1 MSSARRIDGRTER
14 HQSDCMQSI
23 IGPDG
28 RTYLPMP
35 QTKVTRPKD
44 ELPIGRISSPWKV
57 YGRTLGIVILSFMMV
72 QFLVLGV
79 IGLLEGDPWLAFFGG
94 LFGLPFIATI
104 VFIQRPKIMD
114 VRIATPDPEGSNY
127 HVISENQTLWTPM
140 PTSFSRHLIRDSSA
154 LDIPTSRKLWSIFF
168 ALIST
173 SILISIGLWLEIGGA
188 IMLIVAVGIGIPF
201 FILGFSI
208 PVMGWWAISR
218 ERLGLLTRERDAETW
233 LFLGMMSAF
242 PAILINSYLFPGIIQ
257 SLGIEM
263 TDEALMSWSAIISAP
278 LGEEICKGIAVAVFY
293 GSMNSGKRGFQIGF
307 TVGLGF
313 ALIENLQYILI
324 SFGGGFTGFALT
336 SLIRGIGSIPG
347 HALWTGITGFSIGVL
362 ASKNNKK
369 LMIDEDKEK
378 NPVWKLFDPN
388 TGNEIT
394 NNSIST
400 DKATLTPI
408 DEQPHDW
415 HTLSNNQLVPKM
427 QEREGGIRPP
437 SNVSFALLT
446 AIFGHA
452 LWNGTAVG
460 VAWFSIT
467 LTQSEGISVIAS
479 LITNIVMVVSVLGI
493 GNMILN
499 GVAKEDKS
507 IFSH

>member
-1 MSSARRIDGRTER
+1 ME
-14 HQSDCMQSI
+14 SI

-35 QTKVTRPKD
+35 QTKITRLED

-57 YGRTLGIVILSFMMV
+57 YGRTLGIVILSFIMV

-114 VRIATPDPEGSNY
+114 VRIATPDPNGSNY
-127 HVISENQTLWTPM
+127 HVISDNQTLWTPM

-168 ALIST
+168 VLIST

-188 IMLIVAVGIGIPF
+188 IMLVLAIGIGIPF

-233 LFLGMMSAF
+233 LFLGMISAF

-263 TDEALMSWSAIISAP
+263 TDEALTSWSAIISAP
-278 LGEEICKGIAVAVFY
+278 LGEEICKGIAVAVFF

-324 SFGGGFTGFALT
+324 SFGGGFSGFALT

-347 HALWTGITGFSIGVL
+347 HALWTGITGFAVGML
-362 ASKNNKK
+362 AAKNNQKLILDDKK
-369 LMIDEDKEK
+369 Q
-378 NPVWKLFDPN
+378 NQVWKLFDPK
-388 TGNEIT
+388 TGNEIS
-394 NNSIST
+394 NNSISANR
-400 DKATLTPI
+400 ATLTPI
-408 DEQPHDW
+408 DEQPHEW
-415 HTLSNNQLVPKM
+415 FTLPNNVPVPKM
-427 QEREGGIRPP
+427 QDMAGGIRPP
-437 SNVSFALLT
+437 SNVLFALMT

-460 VAWFSIT
+460 VAWFSGI
-467 LTQSEGISVIAS
+467 LTQSEGISIVAS
-479 LITNIVMVVSVLGI
+479 LITNVVMVVSVLGI
-493 GNMILN
+493 GNMILK
-499 GVAKEDKS
+499 GVAEEDETT
-507 IFSH
+507 FSN

>member
-1 MSSARRIDGRTER
+1 MN
-14 HQSDCMQSI
+14 SI

-57 YGRTLGIVILSFMMV
+57 YGRTLGIVILSFIMV

-114 VRIATPDPEGSNY
+114 IRIATPDPNGSNY
-127 HVISENQTLWTPM
+127 HVISDNQTLWTPM
-140 PTSFSRHLIRDSSA
+140 PTLFSRHLVRDSSA

-188 IMLIVAVGIGIPF
+188 IMLIVAIGIGIPF

-263 TDEALMSWSAIISAP
+263 TDEALMSWAAIISAP
-278 LGEEICKGIAVAVFY
+278 LGEEICKGIAVAVFF
-293 GSMNSGKRGFQIGF
+293 GTMNSGKRGFQIGF

-347 HALWTGITGFSIGVL
+347 HALWTGITGVAIGVL

-369 LMIDEDKEK
+369 LMLNDEKQ
-378 NPVWKLFDPN
+378 NQVWKLFDPK
-388 TGNEIT
+388 TGNEII
-394 NNSIST
+394 NNSITTNRSI
-400 DKATLTPI
+400 LTPI
-408 DEQPHDW
+408 DEQPHEW
-415 HTLSNNQLVPKM
+415 FTLPNNEFVPKM
-427 QEREGGIRPP
+427 QDMGAGIRPP
-437 SNVSFALLT
+437 SNVSLALLT

-467 LTQSEGISVIAS
+467 LTQSEGISIIAS
-479 LITNIVMVVSVLGI
+479 LIANIVMVVSVLGI

-499 GVAKEDKS
+499 GVVEEDEKH
-507 IFSH
+507 IF

>member
-1 MSSARRIDGRTER
+1 ME
-14 HQSDCMQSI
+14 SI

-35 QTKVTRPKD
+35 QTKITRPSD

-57 YGRTLGIVILSFMMV
+57 YGRTLGIVILSFIMV

-79 IGLLEGDPWLAFFGG
+79 IGLLDGDPWLAFFGG
-94 LFGLPFIATI
+94 IFGLPFIGTI

-114 VRIATPDPEGSNY
+114 VRIATPDPNGSNY
-127 HVISENQTLWTPM
+127 HVIADNQTLWTPM

-154 LDIPTSRKLWSIFF
+154 LDIPTSRKLWNIFF

-188 IMLIVAVGIGIPF
+188 IMFIVAIGIGIPF

-278 LGEEICKGIAVAVFY
+278 LGEEICKGIAVAVFF

-324 SFGGGFTGFALT
+324 SFGGGFSGFALT

-347 HALWTGITGFSIGVL
+347 HALWTGITGFAIGVL
-362 ASKNNKK
+362 ASKNNHR
-369 LMIDEDKEK
+369 LIFNDEKQ
-378 NPVWKLFDPN
+378 NQVWKLFDPK

-394 NNSIST
+394 HNSIPSNRT
-400 DKATLTPI
+400 ALTPI
-408 DEQPHDW
+408 DEQPHEW
-415 HTLSNNQLVPKM
+415 FTLTNNEFVPKM
-427 QEREGGIRPP
+427 QDIGGGIRPP
-437 SNVSFALLT
+437 SNVLFALLT

-467 LTQSEGISVIAS
+467 LTQSEGISILAT
-479 LITNIVMVVSVLGI
+479 LITNIVMVVSVLAI
-493 GNMILN
+493 GNMVLK
-499 GVAKEDKS
+499 GVAGEDEPA
-507 IFSH
+507 FSN

>member
-1 MSSARRIDGRTER
+1 MD
-14 HQSDCMQSI
+14 SI

-57 YGRTLGIVILSFMMV
+57 YGRTLGIVILSFIMV

-114 VRIATPDPEGSNY
+114 VRIATPDPNGSNY
-127 HVISENQTLWTPM
+127 HVISDNQTLWTPM
-140 PTSFSRHLIRDSSA
+140 PTLFSRHLVRDSSA

-188 IMLIVAVGIGIPF
+188 IMLIVAIGIGIPF

-263 TDEALMSWSAIISAP
+263 TDEALMSCAAIISAP
-278 LGEEICKGIAVAVFY
+278 LGEEICKGIAVAVFF

-347 HALWTGITGFSIGVL
+347 HALWTGITGFAIGVL

-369 LMIDEDKEK
+369 LMLNDEKQ
-378 NPVWKLFDPN
+378 NQVWKLFDPK
-388 TGNEIT
+388 TGNEII
-394 NNSIST
+394 NNSITTNRSI
-400 DKATLTPI
+400 LTPI
-408 DEQPHDW
+408 DEQPHEW
-415 HTLSNNQLVPKM
+415 FTLPNNEFVPKM
-427 QEREGGIRPP
+427 QDMGAGIRPP
-437 SNVSFALLT
+437 SNVSLALLT

-467 LTQSEGISVIAS
+467 LTQSEGISIIAS
-479 LITNIVMVVSVLGI
+479 LIANIVMVVSVLGI

-499 GVAKEDKS
+499 GVVEEDEKH
-507 IFSH
+507 IF

>member
-1 MSSARRIDGRTER
+1 ME
-14 HQSDCMQSI
+14 SI

-35 QTKVTRPKD
+35 QTKITRPND

-57 YGRTLGIVILSFMMV
+57 YGRTLGIVILSFIMV

-94 LFGLPFIATI
+94 IFGLPFIATI

-114 VRIATPDPEGSNY
+114 VRIATPDPNGSNY
-127 HVISENQTLWTPM
+127 HVITDNQTLWTPM

-154 LDIPTSRKLWSIFF
+154 LDIPTSRKLWNIFF

-188 IMLIVAVGIGIPF
+188 IMFIVAIGIGIPF

-278 LGEEICKGIAVAVFY
+278 LGEEICKGIAVAVFF

-324 SFGGGFTGFALT
+324 SFGGGFSGFALT

-347 HALWTGITGFSIGVL
+347 HALWTGITGFAIGVL
-362 ASKNNKK
+362 ASKNNHR
-369 LMIDEDKEK
+369 LILNDETQ
-378 NPVWKLFDPN
+378 NQVWKLFDPK

-394 NNSIST
+394 NNSIPSNRT
-400 DKATLTPI
+400 PLTPI
-408 DEQPHDW
+408 DEQPHEW
-415 HTLSNNQLVPKM
+415 FTLTNNEFVPKM
-427 QEREGGIRPP
+427 QDIGGGIRPP
-437 SNVSFALLT
+437 SNVLFALLT

-467 LTQSEGISVIAS
+467 LTQSEGISIFAT
-479 LITNIVMVVSVLGI
+479 LITNIVMVVSVLAI
-493 GNMILN
+493 GNMVLK
-499 GVAKEDKS
+499 GVAGEDETA
-507 IFSH
+507 FSN

>member
-1 MSSARRIDGRTER
+1 MSSALWIDGRTER
-14 HQSDCMQSI
+14 RLRDCMQSI

-35 QTKVTRPKD
+35 ETKVTRPRD

-79 IGLLEGDPWLAFFGG
+79 IGLLQGDPWLAFFGG
-94 LFGLPFIATI
+94 LFGLPFIVSI

-114 VRIATPDPEGSNY
+114 VRIATPDLEGSNY
-127 HVISENQTLWTPM
+127 HVISENQTLWTPV
-140 PTSFSRHLIRDSSA
+140 PTTFSRHLIRDSSA
-154 LDIPTSRKLWSIFF
+154 LDIPSSRKLWSIFF

-188 IMLIVAVGIGIPF
+188 IMLILAVGIGIPF

-263 TDEALMSWSAIISAP
+263 SDEALMSWSAIISAP

-293 GSMNSGKRGFQIGF
+293 SSMNSGKRGFQIGF

-347 HALWTGITGFSIGVL
+347 HAFWTGITGFSIGVL
-362 ASKNNKK
+362 ASKNNQK
-369 LMIDEDKEK
+369 LMFTDQKQK
-378 NPVWKLFDPN
+378 NEVWKLFDPK
-388 TGNEIT
+388 TGNEIS
-394 NNSIST
+394 NNSISN
-400 DKATLTPI
+400 DRLTLTPV
-408 DEQPHDW
+408 DDQPHDW
-415 HTLSNNQLVPKM
+415 FVLSDNELVPRI
-427 QEREGGIRPP
+427 QDSGTGIRPP
-437 SNVSFALLT
+437 SNVSFALFI
-446 AIFGHA
+446 AIVGHA

-460 VAWFSIT
+460 VAWLSMII
-467 LTQSEGISVIAS
+467 TQSEGISIIAS
-479 LITNIVMVVSVLGI
+479 LISSMVMVALLLGI

-499 GVAKEDKS
+499 GVAEEDEKH
-507 IFSH
+507 IF

>member
-1 MSSARRIDGRTER
+1 MN
-14 HQSDCMQSI
+14 SI

-57 YGRTLGIVILSFMMV
+57 YGRTLGIVILSFIMV

-114 VRIATPDPEGSNY
+114 IRIATPDPNGSNY
-127 HVISENQTLWTPM
+127 HVISDNQTLWTPM
-140 PTSFSRHLIRDSSA
+140 PTLFSRHLVRDSSA

-188 IMLIVAVGIGIPF
+188 IMLIVAIGIGIPF

-263 TDEALMSWSAIISAP
+263 TDEALMSWAAIISAP
-278 LGEEICKGIAVAVFY
+278 LGEEICKGIAVAVFF
-293 GSMNSGKRGFQIGF
+293 GTMNSGKRGFQIGF

-347 HALWTGITGFSIGVL
+347 HALWTGITGFAIGVL

-369 LMIDEDKEK
+369 LMLNDEKQ
-378 NPVWKLFDPN
+378 NQVWKLFDPK
-388 TGNEIT
+388 TGNEII
-394 NNSIST
+394 NNSITTNRS
-400 DKATLTPI
+400 TLTPI
-408 DEQPHDW
+408 DEQPHEW
-415 HTLSNNQLVPKM
+415 FTLPNNEFAPKM
-427 QEREGGIRPP
+427 QDMGAGIRPP
-437 SNVSFALLT
+437 SNVSLALLT

-467 LTQSEGISVIAS
+467 LTQSEGISIIAS
-479 LITNIVMVVSVLGI
+479 LIANIVMVVSVLGI

-499 GVAKEDKS
+499 GVVEEDEKH
-507 IFSH
+507 IF